1 MAVLVL
7 FTRDL
12 RIHDHPALTQACR
25 TADEVVPLF
34 VVDPSLVGRSP
45 NRTRFL
51 YEALSDLDRSLA
63 HRGGRLLVREGD
75 VPAKVIEVASEAA
88 CDRIFLT
95 RDASAYAADR
105 ARRLTER
112 AENAG
117 IPVRSFP
124 GHAVIEPGEIVP
136 DGRAA
141 YRVFTPYHRAWVRA
155 PGRPVLAPP
164 RAIRVPRGLDPGRL
178 PTPEGA
184 GTKAIELPPG
194 GETVGRKRM
203 LRFVAEGAADYAV
216 HRDDLEDDAT
226 SRLSGYLRFGCV
238 SANELASRIR
248 GVTGGGAF
256 LRQLAWRDFFGQL
269 LADHPE
275 MAWEDLRGS
284 GGGRQRVDDAV
295 VDAWTSGRTGVPL
308 VDAGMRQLL
317 REGWMHN
324 RARLVT
330 ASFLTRRAQVPWQVG
345 AEHFMHHLVDGDPA
359 SNSGNWQW
367 SAGTGASPRR
377 GQALSPV
384 RQAERFDPDGVYVR
398 RYVPELADAG
408 RAAVL
413 RPWRHPELLRRTGY
427 PAPIVDLPG

>member
-1 MAVLVL
+1 MRLGERP
-7 FTRDL
+7 TRL
-12 RIHDHPALTQACR
+12 GST
-25 TADEVVPLF
+25 
-34 VVDPSLVGRSP
+34 
-45 NRTRFL
+45 N
-51 YEALSDLDRSLA
+51 
-63 HRGGRLLVREGD
+63 
-75 VPAKVIEVASEAA
+75 
-88 CDRIFLT
+88 
-95 RDASAYAADR
+95 AYAADR

-155 PGRPVLAPP
+155 PGRPVVAPP

-248 GVTGGGAF
+248 RVTGGGAF

-330 ASFLTRRAQVPWQVG
+330 ASFSPSHSGSARSASPIARPGSSSGCGSRRSRRSGRCLLPAAGGGDERRPRDQQRGALLDRGPGVHRGLRRRPVPCVP
-345 AEHFMHHLVDGDPA
+345 ALRGDRR
-359 SNSGNWQW
+359 
-367 SAGTGASPRR
+367 SARRTPRR
-377 GQALSPV
+377 GQGISGIVSPS
-384 RQAERFDPDGVYVR
+384 
-398 RYVPELADAG
+398 
-408 RAAVL
+408 
-413 RPWRHPELLRRTGY
+413 
-427 PAPIVDLPG
+427 LPS